1 MCRGKS
7 GDSGIIKIKR
17 TSTPDDVASVLLK
30 EREGHGADREVDSTR
45 KRDGDDVENK
55 DYDDDGDEDE
65 DDGEDVDDPEEDG
78 GDVEVSDAEKQQ
90 QRRVSHGF
98 HLVEGKMKHGMEDY
112 LVAEKRKM
120 DGHDLGLYA
129 IFDGHSGR
137 KVAEYL
143 QSHLFDNI
151 LSEPDFWRKPVTAFK
166 KSYKSTNNHILENV
180 VGARGGSTAVTAI
193 LIDQKYLVVANVGD
207 SRAVLIR
214 KGKVKQITVD
224 HEPQKEE
231 EKEVVESKGGFVIK
245 MLGNVPR
252 VDGQLAMTRA
262 FGDAK
267 VKDHITVEP
276 SVTIEKIDKDT
287 DCIILAS
294 DGLWKVMS
302 NEEVAECVRGIED
315 GKKAAEELITE
326 ALVKGSR
333 DDISC
338 VVVMFH
344 S

>member
-1 MCRGKS
+1 M
-7 GDSGIIKIKR
+7 
-17 TSTPDDVASVLLK
+17 
-30 EREGHGADREVDSTR
+30 
-45 KRDGDDVENK
+45 
-55 DYDDDGDEDE
+55 
-65 DDGEDVDDPEEDG
+65 DDPEEDDG
-78 GDVEVSDAEKQQ
+78 VAEKKQ

-112 LVAEKRKM
+112 LVAENRKM
-120 DGHDLGLYA
+120 DGHNFGLYA

-137 KVAEYL
+137 EVAEYL

-151 LSEPDFWRKPVTAFK
+151 LSEPGFWRKPVTAFK
-166 KSYKSTNNHILENV
+166 KAYRSTNNHILENV

-214 KGKVKQITVD
+214 RGKVKQITVD

-231 EKEVVESKGGFVIK
+231 EKEEVERKGGFVIK
-245 MLGNVPR
+245 MPGNIPR

-276 SVTIEKIDKDT
+276 NVTIEKIDKET

-294 DGLWKVMS
+294 DGLCKVMS
-302 NEEVAECVRGIED
+302 NEQVAECIRGIKD

-326 ALVKGSR
+326 ALVKGSC

-338 VVVMFH
+338 AVVMFQ
-344 S
+344 